1 MPGYDG
7 ERGNGPSQRPEAV
20 AAPLIPRQSARSIRS
35 KPLPDLAQAVVGH
48 GAPVVVVTGTV
59 VAVVVVVAGT
69 VVVVAGTVVVVVATL
84 VVVGGLVVVVDRGS
98 VARVVVVAPR
108 VVAVVATVL
117 FVVAVV
123 VGSLVVVTTT
133 VPRGTVGA
141 VVTVV
146 PLTSAL
152 KNAVRRPEPRT
163 ANVVVVDL
171 GEVAADAP
179 GDAARGAATTD
190 VGTGTNGTPVALSA
204 RTGAS
209 VGACG

>member
-1 MPGYDG
+1 M
-7 ERGNGPSQRPEAV
+7 
-20 AAPLIPRQSARSIRS
+20 
-35 KPLPDLAQAVVGH
+35 
-48 GAPVVVVTGTV
+48 
-59 VAVVVVVAGT
+59 
-69 VVVVAGTVVVVVATL
+69 VVVVAGTVVVVVATV
-84 VVVGGLVVVVDRGS
+84 VVVGSGLGVVVVDRGS
-98 VARVVVVAPR
+98 VVRVVVVAPR
-108 VVAVVATVL
+108 VVVVVASSF

-123 VGSLVVVTTT
+123 VAVVVGGAVVVTTT
-133 VPRGTVGA
+133 VARGTVGA

-152 KNAVRRPEPRT
+152 KNAVMRPEPGT

-179 GDAARGAATTD
+179 EDAARCGAATTTD

-209 VGACG
+209 VGACE

>member
-1 MPGYDG
+1 
-7 ERGNGPSQRPEAV
+7 
-20 AAPLIPRQSARSIRS
+20 
-35 KPLPDLAQAVVGH
+35 
-48 GAPVVVVTGTV
+48 VVVVGS
-59 VAVVVVVAGT
+59 G
-69 VVVVAGTVVVVVATL
+69 L
-84 VVVGGLVVVVDRGS
+84 VVVVVDRGS
-98 VARVVVVAPR
+98 VVRVVVVAPR
-108 VVAVVATVL
+108 VVIVVASVF

-123 VGSLVVVTTT
+123 VAVVVGGLVVVTTT
-133 VPRGTVGA
+133 VARGTVGA

-152 KNAVRRPEPRT
+152 KNAVMRPEPGT

-179 GDAARGAATTD
+179 GDAARGAAATTD